1 MKNTKKFAAMI
12 AALTLSACSI
22 APMAMTAS
30 AASIAISGISES
42 QAHTFEV
49 YQVFTGDLDENNKFT
64 NLKWGSG
71 VTSYDGNGVTAGDL
85 VDSAII
91 DALGKAD
98 ADARE
103 FAKKIVTSNT
113 RACDDVISSGA
124 SVTIDGLDDGY
135 YIVKDVSALGN
146 ADDAN
151 SAYIVQVAGTATIN
165 IKNAKPT
172 VDKQVWDEIVDAE
185 AGSTNGWGE
194 SADHAINESFKF
206 KLKATIPVSDN
217 LAAYDTYKLVFNDT
231 MSSGVT
237 FDSIESVKLNGTTL
251 GEVDL
256 KGETPKYTETATSA
270 PDKAGLTWALTIDD
284 LKQYTSKTETVEGE
298 EVTTNYF
305 GKEELTV
312 EVIYNAHLNEKAV
325 VDKAS
330 QAAGT
335 PENTNNNNVYL
346 EYSNN
351 PDHFG
356 AGGTTPDDETGETPK
371 DYVWVFTYEVD
382 NTKYELEKKVGNEL
396 EGAKFSLHTGSS
408 TGTKIDMT
416 WNAEKS
422 AYMPKATDGTAAE
435 YMESQTDGTFNIM
448 GLDAG
453 TYYLVEDEAPSGY
466 NTVQPIEIVI
476 GATHSETD
484 KESENV
490 TMTLSDDNKNMVND
504 IVDTKT
510 SSLPSTGGIGTKLFY
525 LGGGAMVAVAGVF
538 LITKKRMG
546 KSEN

>member
-1 MKNTKKFAAMI
+1 MKNTRKFAAMI

-30 AASIAISGISES
+30 AASITISGISTT

-49 YQVFTGDLDENNKFT
+49 YQVFTGDLDEENNFT

-71 VTSYDGNGVTAGDL
+71 VTSYKGNAVTSGAL
-85 VDSAII
+85 VDSGII
-91 DALGKAD
+91 DEISTSN
-98 ADARE
+98 ARSV
-103 FAKKIVTSNT
+103 AKNIVTSST
-113 RACDDVISSGA
+113 KACDDVTSSDGT
-124 SVTIDGLDDGY
+124 VTINNLADGY
-135 YIVKDVSALGN
+135 YIVKDVSALGT

-151 SAYIVQVAGTATIN
+151 SAYIVQVAGTTTVT
-165 IKNAKPT
+165 IKNEKPT
-172 VDKQVWDEIVDAE
+172 VDKQVLDEVDDAE
-185 AGSTNGWGE
+185 SGAVDGWGE
-194 SADHAINESFKF
+194 SADHDINESFQF
-206 KLKATIPVSDN
+206 KLKATIPASAD
-217 LAAYDTYKLVFNDT
+217 LAAYETYKLVFHDT
-231 MSSGVT
+231 MSDGVT
-237 FDSIESVKLNGTTL
+237 FDSIESVKVNGTTL

-256 KGETPKYTETATSA
+256 KGETPKYTETATEA
-270 PDKAGLTWALTIDD
+270 TNKAGLTWTLTIDD
-284 LKQYTSKTETVEGE
+284 LKKYTSKTTTSEEGE
-298 EVTTNYF
+298 SVTTDYF

-312 EVIYNAHLNEKAV
+312 EVIYNAHLNENAIVSKENQ
-325 VDKAS
+325 S
-330 QAAGT
+330 AGT
-335 PENTNNNNVYL
+335 TNNTNNNNVYL

-382 NTKYELEKKVGNEL
+382 NTKYELEAKPGNEL
-396 EGAKFSLHTGSS
+396 AGAKFSLHTGSA

-416 WNAEKS
+416 WNTEKS
-422 AYMPKATDGTAAE
+422 AYMPTATGVTAAE
-435 YMESQTDGTFNIM
+435 YMESQEDGTFNIM

-466 NTVQPIEIVI
+466 NTVSPIKIVI
-476 GATHSETD
+476 GAEHIETS
-484 KESENV
+484 KESELV
-490 TMTLSDDNKNMVND
+490 TMTLKDTCEGMDND

-510 SSLPSTGGIGTKLFY
+510 SSLPSTGGMGTTLFY